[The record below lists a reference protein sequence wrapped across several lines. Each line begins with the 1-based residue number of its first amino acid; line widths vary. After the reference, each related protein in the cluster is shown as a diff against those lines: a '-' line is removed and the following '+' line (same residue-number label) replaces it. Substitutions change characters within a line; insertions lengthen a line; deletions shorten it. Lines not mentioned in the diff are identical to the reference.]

1 MVTGGEIM
9 AFAGSLKSAGDIVGS
24 LISLQIKGEVQ
35 AKIVQLQTI
44 ILSAQQDAFSAQ
56 QSQFALVSKVRELEE
71 EIARLKGIGILKER
85 YELSEVCRGAYA
97 YKLKPEEKGSDPAH
111 WLCVQCFDGG
121 QKSILQI
128 SDTKGRPIDNKY
140 QCQKCNSSIIVYN
153 NVRPS

>member
-97 YKLKPEEKGSDPAH
+97 YKLKPE
-111 WLCVQCFDGG
+111 
-121 QKSILQI
+121 
-128 SDTKGRPIDNKY
+128 
-140 QCQKCNSSIIVYN
+140 
-153 NVRPS
+153 